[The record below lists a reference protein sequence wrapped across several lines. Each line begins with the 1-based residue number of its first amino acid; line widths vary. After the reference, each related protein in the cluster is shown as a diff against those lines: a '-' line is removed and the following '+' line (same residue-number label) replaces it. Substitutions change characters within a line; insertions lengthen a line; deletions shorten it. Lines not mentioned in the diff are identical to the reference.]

1 MKILVVG
8 GGGREHALVWK
19 LSQSPLTSELFA
31 APGNAGTATVAMN
44 LPIAASDIE
53 ALVAEAQSRE
63 IDLVVVGPEV
73 PLSIGLVDALQ
84 TAGIRAFGPT
94 KQAAQLEASKALA
107 HEMMRECGIPA
118 AVSRAFTK
126 LSDAQQYVSSLKP
139 PIVVKADGLAAGKGA
154 IIASTLGE
162 AESALRDIMERHVF
176 GEAGN
181 TVVIE
186 EFLTGREVS
195 LLAFTDGK
203 HVVPMV
209 PSCDYKRALD
219 NDEGLNTGG
228 MGCYSPPGF
237 FPPHLAEKAT
247 RIAVVPIVEA
257 MSRAGWD
264 YRGVVYAGL
273 MVDGDSIK
281 VLEYN
286 ARFGDPETQ
295 VILPRLK
302 SDLVEVIMAC
312 VEGTLDQVDI
322 EWHDGCSVGVVVA
335 SGGYP
340 GPYKKGLPV
349 SGLDDVDSDVAVFHA
364 GTSTGSNGEVV
375 TNGGRVL
382 AVVSTGKSMAQARER
397 VYRNTPRIAFEGM
410 MYRSDI
416 ALREVK

>member
-19 LSQSPLTSELFA
+19 LSQSPLASELFA
-31 APGNAGTATVAMN
+31 APGNAGTSAHATN
-44 LPIAASDIE
+44 LSISASDIE
-53 ALVAEAQSRE
+53 ALVAAAKSRD

-73 PLSIGLVDALQ
+73 PLTLGLVDAMQ
-84 TAGIRAFGPT
+84 AAGIRAFGPS
-94 KQAAQLEASKALA
+94 KQAARLEGSKAFA
-107 HEMMRECGIPA
+107 HELMDRCGIPA
-118 AVSRAFTK
+118 AKSRAFTE
-126 LSDAQQYVSSLKP
+126 LAEAQQYVRAMDT
-139 PIVVKADGLAAGKGA
+139 PIVVKADGLAAGKGS
-154 IIASTLGE
+154 IIATTHDE
-162 AESALRDIMERHVF
+162 ADSALREIMEQRVF
-176 GEAGN
+176 GDAGD

-186 EFLTGREVS
+186 EFLKGREVS

-237 FPPHLAEKAT
+237 FPQYLMEEAT
-247 RIAVVPIVEA
+247 RVAIVPIVEA
-257 MSRAGWD
+257 MAQDGWD

-273 MVDGDSIK
+273 MVDRDSIK

-302 SDLVEVIMAC
+302 SDLVEILLAC
-312 VEGTLDQVDI
+312 VEGRLDQVDV
-322 EWHDGCSVGVVVA
+322 EWHDGCAVGVVVA

-340 GPYKKGLPV
+340 GSYRKGLPI
-349 SGLDDVDSDVAVFHA
+349 SGLDDVDGDVAVFHA
-364 GTSTGSNGEVV
+364 GTSTAEDGHVV
-375 TNGGRVL
+375 TSGGRVL
-382 AVVSTGKSMAQARER
+382 AVVSTGKNIVQARER
-397 VYRNTPRIAFEGM
+397 VYRNTPRISFEGM
-410 MYRSDI
+410 MYRKDI

>member
-1 MKILVVG
+1 VKILVVG

-19 LSQSPLTSELFA
+19 LSQSPKASELFA
-31 APGNAGTATVAMN
+31 APGNAGTAGIATN
-44 LPIAASDIE
+44 LQISASDIDG
-53 ALVAEAQSRE
+53 LVAAAKSRD

-73 PLSIGLVDALQ
+73 PLSMGLVDAMQ
-84 TAGIRAFGPT
+84 AEGIRAFGPS
-94 KQAAQLEASKALA
+94 KQAAQLEASKAFA
-107 HEMMRECGIPA
+107 HSLMQQCGIPA

-126 LSDAQQYVSSLKP
+126 LSDAQKYVSSLEP
-139 PIVVKADGLAAGKGA
+139 PIVVKADGLAAGKGS
-154 IIASTLGE
+154 IIAMTHHE
-162 AESALRDIMERHVF
+162 ADSALREIMEQRVF
-176 GEAGN
+176 GEAGD

-186 EFLTGREVS
+186 EFLKGREVS

-237 FPPHLAEKAT
+237 FPPHLMEEAT
-247 RIAVVPIVEA
+247 RVAIVPIVEA
-257 MSRAGWD
+257 MTSAGWD

-302 SDLVEVIMAC
+302 SDLVEVLLAC
-312 VEGTLDQVDI
+312 VEGRLDEIDV
-322 EWHDGCSVGVVVA
+322 EWHDGCSVGVVLA

-340 GPYKKGLPV
+340 GPYEKGLPI
-349 SGLDDVDSDVAVFHA
+349 SGLDDVDNDAAVFHA
-364 GTSTGSNGEVV
+364 GTSTGDNGKTV
-375 TNGGRVL
+375 TSGGRVL
-382 AVVSTGKSMAQARER
+382 AVVSTGESIVQARER
-397 VYRNTPRIAFEGM
+397 VYRNTQHISFEGM
-410 MYRSDI
+410 MYRNDI

>member
-1 MKILVVG
+1 MRILVVG

-19 LSQSPLTSELFA
+19 LSQSPHTSELFA
-31 APGNAGTATVAMN
+31 APGNAGTARLAEN
-44 LPIAASDIE
+44 LPIAASDTKT
-53 ALVAEAQSRE
+53 LVAAAQSRD

-73 PLSIGLVDALQ
+73 PLSLGLVDAMQ
-84 TAGIRAFGPT
+84 AAGIRAFGPT
-94 KQAAQLEASKALA
+94 QQAAQLEASKAFA
-107 HEMMRECGIPA
+107 HEMMKECGIPA

-126 LSDAQQYVSSLKP
+126 LSDAQQYVNSLEP
-139 PIVVKADGLAAGKGA
+139 PIVVKADGLAAGKGT
-154 IIASTLGE
+154 IIASTHGE
-162 AESALRDIMERHVF
+162 ADAALRDIMERRIF
-176 GEAGN
+176 GEAGDR
-181 TVVIE
+181 VVIE

-195 LLAFTDGK
+195 LLAFTDGT
-203 HVVPMV
+203 HAAPMV

-237 FPPHLAEKAT
+237 FPSHMVEEAT
-247 RIAVVPIVEA
+247 RIAVVPIVQA

-273 MVDGDSIK
+273 MVDGDNIK

-312 VEGTLDQVDI
+312 VEGRLDQMNI

-340 GPYKKGLPV
+340 GPYQKGLPI
-349 SGLDDVDSDVAVFHA
+349 SGLDDVDNDVAVFHA
-364 GTSTGSNGEVV
+364 GTSVGSNGEIV
-375 TNGGRVL
+375 TDGGRVL
-382 AVVSTGKSMAQARER
+382 AVVSTGESIVQARER
-397 VYRNTPRIAFEGM
+397 VYRNTPRIAFDGM

>member
-8 GGGREHALVWK
+8 GGGREHALIWK
-19 LSQSPLTSELFA
+19 LSQSPLASELFA
-31 APGNAGTATVAMN
+31 APGNAGTAALAKN
-44 LPIAASDIE
+44 LPIAASDIK
-53 ALVAEAQSRE
+53 ALVTEAQSRV

-73 PLSIGLVDALQ
+73 PLSLGLVDALQ
-84 TAGIRAFGPT
+84 AAGIRVFGPT
-94 KQAAQLEASKALA
+94 KQAARLEASKAFA
-107 HEMMRECGIPA
+107 HEMMSKCGIPA
-118 AVSRAFTK
+118 AVSRSFTV
-126 LSDAQQYVSSLKP
+126 LLEAQQYVSTLTP
-139 PIVVKADGLAAGKGA
+139 PIVVKADGLAAGKGS
-154 IIASTLGE
+154 IIASTPGE
-162 AESALRDIMERHVF
+162 ADSALRDIMERHVF
-176 GEAGN
+176 GEAGD

-186 EFLTGREVS
+186 EYLTGREVS
-195 LLAFTDGK
+195 LLAFTDGQ

-237 FPPHLAEKAT
+237 FPPHLAEEAT
-247 RIAVVPIVEA
+247 RIAIVPIVEA

-273 MVDGDSIK
+273 MVEGESIK

-312 VEGTLDQVDI
+312 VEGRLDQIDI

-340 GPYKKGLPV
+340 GTYKKGLPI

-364 GTSTGSNGEVV
+364 GTAMGSNGEVV
-375 TNGGRVL
+375 TDGGRVL
-382 AVVSTGKSMAQARER
+382 AVVSTGENMTQARER
-397 VYRNTPRIAFEGM
+397 VYRNTPRIAFDGM

>member
-19 LSQSPLTSELFA
+19 LSQSPKASELFA
-31 APGNAGTATVAMN
+31 APGNAGTAGIATN
-44 LPIAASDIE
+44 LPISASDIDG
-53 ALVAEAQSRE
+53 LVAAAKSRD

-73 PLSIGLVDALQ
+73 PLSMGLVDAMQ
-84 TAGIRAFGPT
+84 AEGIRAFGPS
-94 KQAAQLEASKALA
+94 KQAAQLEASKAFA
-107 HEMMRECGIPA
+107 HSLMQQCGIPA

-126 LSDAQQYVSSLKP
+126 LSDAQKYVSSLEP
-139 PIVVKADGLAAGKGA
+139 PIVVKADGLAAGKGS
-154 IIASTLGE
+154 IIAMTHHE
-162 AESALRDIMERHVF
+162 ADSALREIMEQRVF
-176 GEAGN
+176 GEAGD

-186 EFLTGREVS
+186 EFLKGREVS

-237 FPPHLAEKAT
+237 FPPHLMEEAT
-247 RIAVVPIVEA
+247 RVAIVPIVEA
-257 MSRAGWD
+257 MASAGWD

-302 SDLVEVIMAC
+302 SDLVEVLLAC
-312 VEGTLDQVDI
+312 VEGRLDEIDV
-322 EWHDGCSVGVVVA
+322 EWHDGCSVGVVLA

-340 GPYKKGLPV
+340 GPYEKGLPI
-349 SGLDDVDSDVAVFHA
+349 SGLDDVDNDAAVFHA
-364 GTSTGSNGEVV
+364 GTSTGDNGKTV
-375 TNGGRVL
+375 TSGGRVL
-382 AVVSTGKSMAQARER
+382 AVVSTGESIVQARER
-397 VYRNTPRIAFEGM
+397 VYRNTQHISFEGM
-410 MYRSDI
+410 MYRNDI

>member
-1 MKILVVG
+1 LKILVVG
-8 GGGREHALVWK
+8 GGGREHALIWK
-19 LSQSPLTSELFA
+19 LSQSPLASELFA
-31 APGNAGTATVAMN
+31 APGNAGTAALAKN
-44 LPIAASDIE
+44 LPIAASDIK
-53 ALVAEAQSRE
+53 ALVTEAQSRE

-73 PLSIGLVDALQ
+73 PLSLGLVDALQ
-84 TAGIRAFGPT
+84 AAGIRVFGPT
-94 KQAAQLEASKALA
+94 KQAARLEASKAFA
-107 HEMMRECGIPA
+107 HEMMSECGIPA
-118 AVSRAFTK
+118 AVSRSFTV
-126 LSDAQQYVSSLKP
+126 LLEAQQYVSTLTP
-139 PIVVKADGLAAGKGA
+139 PIVVKADGLAAGKGS
-154 IIASTLGE
+154 IIASTPGE
-162 AESALRDIMERHVF
+162 ADSALRDIMERRVF
-176 GEAGN
+176 GEAGD

-195 LLAFTDGK
+195 LLAFTDGQ

-237 FPPHLAEKAT
+237 FPPHLAEEAT
-247 RIAVVPIVEA
+247 RIAIVPIVEA

-273 MVDGDSIK
+273 MVEGESIK

-312 VEGTLDQVDI
+312 VEGRLDQIDI

-340 GPYKKGLPV
+340 GTYKKGLPI

-364 GTSTGSNGEVV
+364 GTAMGSNGEVV
-375 TNGGRVL
+375 TDGGRVL
-382 AVVSTGKSMAQARER
+382 AVVSTGENMTQARER
-397 VYRNTPRIAFEGM
+397 VYRNTPRIAFDGM